1 MGLDKTD
8 TKFLMAAEGY
18 ADLALWLDA
27 NAELE
32 RINPDVW
39 HVPEVLFLRERIYRA
54 LEKWDLMAVAGRP
67 ALDDRDDV
75 SAAIELAY
83 AARRENCIEGA
94 RLILSSAVN
103 RLPGSTVL
111 EYELARCECQLG
123 EIESAKGRLH
133 RAFSLHPE
141 LRLQALEDDE
151 LAPLWDTIPIL

>member
-32 RINPDVW
+32 RINPDVR

-83 AARRENCIEGA
+83 AWIKDRPVA
-94 RLILSSAVN
+94 
-103 RLPGSTVL
+103 GS
-111 EYELARCECQLG
+111 G
-123 EIESAKGRLH
+123 S
-133 RAFSLHPE
+133 P
-141 LRLQALEDDE
+141 
-151 LAPLWDTIPIL
+151 